1 MALKREL
8 VREKILRA
16 AQAVFEKIGPEKT
29 TLDDL
34 GKAAGMNKTSLY
46 YYFTN
51 KEELYAELVLIQ
63 YTAFQQVLKKKM
75 SKKSSLKSSFRV
87 YLSEK
92 GNVSEPFKIL
102 HRTRY
107 MGVFSTPEP
116 VSKVLGK
123 IKKQEIAFLKDML
136 SQAVKSEELKKEA
149 DKLASALYTVSEAFS
164 VKGSLSAKDADL
176 FTDFLLNGMA
186 RKTEKTGRKTG
197 TEKSGIE

>member
-1 MALKREL
+1 MALKKEL

-16 AQAVFEKIGPEKT
+16 AQGVFEKIGPEKT
-29 TLDDL
+29 TLEDL
-34 GKAAGMNKTSLY
+34 GRAAGMNKTSLY

-51 KEELYAELVLIQ
+51 KEELYAELVLMQ
-63 YTAFQQVLKKKM
+63 YGAFQQVLKKKM
-75 SKKSSLKSSFRV
+75 SKKSSLKGSFRV

-92 GNVSEPFKIL
+92 GSVSEPFKIL

-107 MGVFSTPEP
+107 MSIFAAPEP

-123 IKKQEIAFLKDML
+123 IKKQEIAFLKDIL

-186 RKTEKTGRKTG
+186 RKIEKTGRKTG
-197 TEKSGIE
+197 AEKSGIE

>member
-8 VREKILRA
+8 VREKIIRA
-16 AQAVFEKIGPEKT
+16 AQSVFEKIGPEKT
-29 TLDDL
+29 TLEDL
-34 GKAAGMNKTSLY
+34 GRAAGMNKTSLY
-46 YYFTN
+46 YYFNN

-63 YTAFQQVLKKKM
+63 YTAFLQTLKKKM
-75 SKKSSLKSSFRV
+75 NKKNSLKSSFRV

-92 GNVSEPFKIL
+92 GSISEAFKIL

-107 MGVFSTPEP
+107 LSVFAASEP

-123 IKKQEIAFLKDML
+123 IKKQEITFLKEML
-136 SQAVKSEELKKEA
+136 NQAVKAEELKKDA

-164 VKGSLSAKDADL
+164 VKGSLSAKDADM

-186 RKTEKTGRKTG
+186 RKMDKTGRKTG

>member
-8 VREKILRA
+8 VREKILRT

-34 GKAAGMNKTSLY
+34 GSAAGMNKTSLY

-92 GNVSEPFKIL
+92 GSVSEPFKIL

-107 MGVFSTPEP
+107 MGVFTAAEP

-123 IKKQEIAFLKDML
+123 IKKQEIAFLKDIL

-186 RKTEKTGRKTG
+186 RKIEKTGRKTG
-197 TEKSGIE
+197 AEKSGIE